1 MDTILYTTESLNGIN
16 PAHTA
21 HLLTNLHTQR
31 DALVN
36 ALRLMLADGNCA
48 SASPAAITE
57 AVRILRICEVTA

>member
-1 MDTILYTTESLNGIN
+1 MNTNLYTAESLAGIN

-21 HLLTNLHTQR
+21 HLLTNLHTER
-31 DALVN
+31 DALIY

-57 AVRILRICEVTA
+57 AVRALRVCGVAA